1 MKLKRQFA
9 RAAAGIMAAVLTFSG
24 PVQFTGS
31 VSEVRAEESS
41 GTYSAPSELVYPEF
55 KIEATGNWNG
65 ADTQYKIIL
74 HNDTEQSICD
84 WKITFNN
91 TSSTLNWHA
100 GWNGA
105 GNSNGQLVVEA
116 YGESSWDNYTIYSGN
131 CADSAGCQISKAY
144 IEGASY
150 TVSYTVGTSTR
161 SGSGTGGEQSGGSSG
176 SGSYSGGTGEI
187 DGTKE
192 YNFAKLL
199 QYSLYFYDANMC
211 GDDVDEDSLYNA
223 NNNADTSMQWRSD
236 CHTDDSFT
244 YNGVTYHNPGG
255 FHDAGDY
262 VKFGMPAAEAM
273 SMLGLGYLEFGSAYD
288 ELGQTEHLK
297 RIVDHYVDWVKKSA
311 VIENDKLVAL
321 CYQNGDGN
329 IDHSSW
335 RAPENDP
342 VDRSAAIVAT
352 SGSPATDIVSETAA
366 ALAINYMNFGNDDD
380 YKYAKLLFE
389 FAKDNNKSN
398 GDGQTFYQ
406 PDSWEDEYLFGAAVM
421 YMAADKAGDDT
432 SAYLTEY
439 NKYDMGTGN
448 LSGWTLD
455 WKNSH
460 HPAAL
465 YAPDGATRKAS
476 YISSAKSYYSNIA
489 QNSSNK
495 YFCLLQWG
503 SARYNLN
510 TQLMALIYGKH
521 TGDDSYIKWSR
532 YQMTTIL
539 GNNSTGKNLVCGYN
553 ENSPKNPHHRA
564 ATPDMVDNSPSAHI
578 LYGALVGGPTSEDF
592 SSYNDSVNDYTA
604 NEVALD
610 YNACLPGVAAALYL
624 QNKEST
630 EEGFNIQSTLEDFYG
645 GYKGYEN
652 GVKVGTAD
660 TRTAV
665 ARPVVSGTEF
675 TYNGKEQG
683 PVITDSNASAYTVSG
698 TKKETAVGDYIITF
712 KLKDGYKWS
721 TTPVGADYS
730 VSWKIKEASA
740 SASPS
745 PSASTSTAPTPTAV
759 ASPSPSA
766 STSPAPSEAAGPSE
780 TPTPSTAAKP
790 SAAPTATP
798 VPAKIKIAVPAA
810 KTGLVYNRTTQTG
823 VADGTGYT
831 IKDGAAG
838 ISAGDYD
845 AVLMLDDGYAWSDG
859 TEGNKTIS
867 WSIAK
872 LETAV
877 SWEDT
882 DEFTYN
888 GGEQYPKAE
897 ITYAIAGDTVKIDK
911 YSGYGSKPGT
921 YTVKIESLNNPN
933 YTLPS
938 TGITKEYKIVKS
950 EDPYYPEVSTLSEN
964 IVKPGEKMVLGT
976 IRSALPGAVI
986 VYSLDKD
993 GEYTADGNQAEG
1005 AGNFTVYY
1013 KVYDSDNNEKY
1024 NGQFDVYVEA
1034 AEASF
1039 TIEPSSL
1046 SINIAAGEKEA
1057 SANAMIK
1064 NSNTESGLTY
1074 EVKSSNPAVAVAKVN
1089 GNVVT
1094 VRGFETGNAIITITS
1109 SKTASYGSASV
1120 NLVVNVTK
1128 AASPKGGLDW
1138 GEVTDADI
1146 EWLAGDKGMLPSE
1159 ITEDDI
1165 PEGIWIAGIPKQV
1178 YACGQAWK
1186 FQSDPFDGEEY
1197 HLNVYHGNVMLREGV
1212 DYRVKF
1218 KNNKN
1223 AGAGEIYVVGRGNY
1237 SGTIVKNF
1245 RIVADTVNFG
1255 TPSAN
1260 AIKLKASMIKIIA
1273 DEKPVYSGGRV
1284 DIMSCIDVGLGT
1296 DPDAD
1301 DWESLY
1307 GVDIDDYRGNEAS
1320 ANMLKADY
1328 VYQVLDDVKAGNA
1341 TVIIHGINGYTGTVK
1356 KKVRIAKF
1364 NISNSED
1371 REIDNGTSGLVVDAS
1386 PVEKT
1391 VYYAKGGAKPA
1402 VTVTASGV
1410 TLKEGRDYKIK
1421 YTGNKRVTDGDYGV
1435 TASFVI
1441 SGKGN
1446 FTGVYKD
1453 SFEISLGRLDE
1464 PGIQF
1469 MAEDLI
1475 AGNTGWT
1482 GSAKITVLDTDGK
1495 KLAAGKDFTLPEY
1508 TYAADTTVTD
1518 AAGQSVDRKA
1528 GDKISIGDIL
1538 PAGSRINACIYGRG
1552 YYESASFAVTEFK
1565 VIQAQKSI
1573 SKLSLVTASHTYK
1586 GSPITLENKDI
1597 VLSSGSVKDFEIL
1610 ENSYMKNQNK
1620 GTASVYIRGTGEYG
1634 GYRKVNFKIL
1644 PKNMG

>member
-1 MKLKRQFA
+1 
-9 RAAAGIMAAVLTFSG
+9 
-24 PVQFTGS
+24 
-31 VSEVRAEESS
+31 
-41 GTYSAPSELVYPEF
+41 
-55 KIEATGNWNG
+55 
-65 ADTQYKIIL
+65 
-74 HNDTEQSICD
+74 
-84 WKITFNN
+84 
-91 TSSTLNWHA
+91 
-100 GWNGA
+100 
-105 GNSNGQLVVEA
+105 
-116 YGESSWDNYTIYSGN
+116 
-131 CADSAGCQISKAY
+131 
-144 IEGASY
+144 
-150 TVSYTVGTSTR
+150 
-161 SGSGTGGEQSGGSSG
+161 
-176 SGSYSGGTGEI
+176 
-187 DGTKE
+187 
-192 YNFAKLL
+192 
-199 QYSLYFYDANMC
+199 
-211 GDDVDEDSLYNA
+211 
-223 NNNADTSMQWRSD
+223 
-236 CHTDDSFT
+236 
-244 YNGVTYHNPGG
+244 
-255 FHDAGDY
+255 
-262 VKFGMPAAEAM
+262 
-273 SMLGLGYLEFGSAYD
+273 
-288 ELGQTEHLK
+288 
-297 RIVDHYVDWVKKSA
+297 
-311 VIENDKLVAL
+311 
-321 CYQNGDGN
+321 
-329 IDHSSW
+329 
-335 RAPENDP
+335 
-342 VDRSAAIVAT
+342 
-352 SGSPATDIVSETAA
+352 
-366 ALAINYMNFGNDDD
+366 
-380 YKYAKLLFE
+380 
-389 FAKDNNKSN
+389 
-398 GDGQTFYQ
+398 
-406 PDSWEDEYLFGAAVM
+406 
-421 YMAADKAGDDT
+421 
-432 SAYLTEY
+432 
-439 NKYDMGTGN
+439 
-448 LSGWTLD
+448 
-455 WKNSH
+455 
-460 HPAAL
+460 
-465 YAPDGATRKAS
+465 
-476 YISSAKSYYSNIA
+476 
-489 QNSSNK
+489 
-495 YFCLLQWG
+495 
-503 SARYNLN
+503 
-510 TQLMALIYGKH
+510 
-521 TGDDSYIKWSR
+521 
-532 YQMTTIL
+532 
-539 GNNSTGKNLVCGYN
+539 
-553 ENSPKNPHHRA
+553 
-564 ATPDMVDNSPSAHI
+564 
-578 LYGALVGGPTSEDF
+578 
-592 SSYNDSVNDYTA
+592 
-604 NEVALD
+604 
-610 YNACLPGVAAALYL
+610 
-624 QNKEST
+624 
-630 EEGFNIQSTLEDFYG
+630 
-645 GYKGYEN
+645 
-652 GVKVGTAD
+652 
-660 TRTAV
+660 
-665 ARPVVSGTEF
+665 
-675 TYNGKEQG
+675 
-683 PVITDSNASAYTVSG
+683 VSG
-698 TKKETAVGDYIITF
+698 TKKETAVGDYTITF

-740 SASPS
+740 SAS

-798 VPAKIKIAVPAA
+798 VPAKIKIAVPIA

-872 LETAV
+872 LEAAV

-897 ITYAIAGDTVKIDK
+897 ITNAIAGDTVKIDK

-921 YTVKIESLNNPN
+921 YTVKIESLENPN

-964 IVKPGEKMVLGT
+964 IVKPGEKTVLGT
-976 IRSALPGAVI
+976 VSSDLPGAVI

-1094 VRGFETGNAIITITS
+1094 VRGFDTGNAIITITS
-1109 SKTASYGSASV
+1109 SKTASYGSAGV

-1223 AGAGEIYVVGRGNY
+1223 AGAGDIYVVGRGNY

-1260 AIKLKASMIKIIA
+1260 AIRLKASMIKMIA

-1356 KKVRIAKF
+1356 KKVKIAKF

-1421 YTGNKRVTDGDYGV
+1421 YTGNKRVTDGEYGV

-1482 GSAKITVLDTDGK
+1482 GSEKITVLDTDGK